1 MFRNKL
7 IKASKKSFEA
17 EIEKHITNVEVML
30 NNTVGVGEH
39 SDIMET
45 NEKEI
50 DIIASYEDKLAI
62 VNKYF
67 KEV

>member
-45 NEKEI
+45 IEKEI

>member
-1 MFRNKL
+1 MFRNK
-7 IKASKKSFEA
+7 IIQAAKKSYEA

-30 NNTVGVGEH
+30 GNTVGVGEH

-45 NEKEI
+45 VEKEI

-67 KEV
+67 KEI

>member
-1 MFRNKL
+1 MFRNK
-7 IKASKKSFEA
+7 IIRAAKKSYEA

-30 NNTVGVGEH
+30 GNTVGVGEH

-45 NEKEI
+45 VEKEI

-67 KEV
+67 KEI